1 MAEHDLT
8 ALLAAQMDR
17 HLVFP
22 LLEFLQERQL
32 YSEPEILEAKIRLLS
47 GTNMVDYAMDIHK
60 SLHGTDDVPEDMV
73 RRRAEVVSR
82 LRSLEEAAAPLVTF
96 LQNPQLVQELRPDK
110 QYNIHM
116 LQDRYQIGPDQIEA
130 LYQYAKFQFECGNYS
145 GAADY
150 LYQYRA
156 LCTNSE
162 RSVSALWGKLAAE
175 ILMQNWDVALEEL
188 NRLKEIIDSKNFS
201 SPLNQLQNR
210 IWLMHWALFI
220 FFNHENGRN
229 GIIDLFFQDRYLNAI
244 QTNAHHLL
252 RYLAT
257 AVVVNK
263 RRRNMLK
270 ELIKV
275 IQQEQHSYKDPI
287 TEFLECL
294 YVNYDFDGAQQKL
307 MECEQVIL
315 NDPFLGKRIEEGN
328 FVTVPLRDEFL
339 ENARLFIFETY
350 CRIHRCIDIGMLA
363 QKLNMSYDEAELW
376 IMNLVRNSKLDARI
390 DSVSGTL
397 IMTTNHV
404 NVHEQIIE
412 SLKGLNMRTY
422 MLAKNIVEPAQAAQ
436 QAAR

>member
-1 MAEHDLT
+1 MAEYDLT
-8 ALLAAQMDR
+8 ALMAAQLDR

-22 LLEFLQERQL
+22 LLEFLQEQQL
-32 YSEPEILEAKIRLLS
+32 YPDGEILEAKIRLLN

-60 SLHGTDDVPEDMV
+60 SLHGTEDVPADMV
-73 RRRAEVVSR
+73 ARRSEVLAR
-82 LRSLEEAAAPLVTF
+82 LKSLDAAAAPIVAF

-116 LQDRYQIGPDQIEA
+116 LQERFQIGPDQIEA

-244 QTNAHHLL
+244 QTNAPHLL

-307 MECEQVIL
+307 LQCEQVIL
-315 NDPFLGKRIEEGN
+315 NDPFLGKRIQEGN
-328 FVTVPLRDEFL
+328 FITVPLRDEFL

-350 CRIHRCIDIGMLA
+350 CRIHRCIDISMLA
-363 QKLNMSYDEAELW
+363 GKLNMNYDETESW
-376 IMNLVRNSKLDARI
+376 IMNLVKSSKLDARI

-397 IMTTNHV
+397 IMTTTPV

-412 SLKGLNMRTY
+412 NLKGLNMRTD